1 MWSTGSGA
9 CGLLAGAHRL
19 SCLVAYRNFWTRDR
33 THVPCIG
40 RWVLNR
46 WTTGEVPTL
55 NFRNTVVEDCTREGK
70 FTNTV
75 KVNIQNPAKV

>member
-19 SCLVAYRNFWTRDR
+19 SCLVAYGSFWTRGSNY
-33 THVPCIG
+33 VPCIVG
-40 RWVLNR
+40 GFLAA
-46 WTTGEVPTL
+46 GPPGSPTL

-70 FTNTV
+70 FTNG
-75 KVNIQNPAKV
+75 